1 MTHAAAIRH
10 IFGFQVQDALKSRW
24 LTLHTLVYLLITEG
38 LLLSTGFADK
48 TLISLI
54 NVVLFLVPLVALVFG
69 VIHQYNNRDYT
80 TWMLTQPLKRGHLFA
95 GQFLGLSVP
104 MMASFGLGL
113 GLPFLWHGG
122 LAGTQGLRLF
132 TLIGLGGVLILI
144 GTGVAAVL
152 SIRFSDR
159 VKGIGLALVLWMAF
173 ALLYDGLVLL
183 GVAAFSHFPVEKALL
198 GAMLLNPID
207 LARLI
212 LLQTFDAAAML
223 GYTGAVFTRFFGS
236 ALGMFLAGGALFLWA
251 AMPAWSAQRLFGRQ
265 DF

>member
-1 MTHAAAIRH
+1 MKSFSAIRH
-10 IFGFQVQDALKSRW
+10 IFGFQLQDALRSRW
-24 LTLHTLVYLLITEG
+24 LTLHTLVYLCISEG

-48 TLISLI
+48 TLVSLI
-54 NVVLFLVPLVALVFG
+54 NVVLFLVPLIALVFG

-80 TWMLTQPLKRGHLFA
+80 VWMLTQPVERRHLFS
-95 GQFLGLSVP
+95 GLFLGLTVP

-122 LAGTQGLRLF
+122 LAGGQMLRLA
-132 TLIGLGGVLILI
+132 TLVGLGSVLILV
-144 GTGVAAVL
+144 GTGVATIL

-159 VKGIGLALVLWMAF
+159 VKGIGLVLIFWMGF
-173 ALLYDGLVLL
+173 ALLFDGLVLL
-183 GVAAFSHFPVEKALL
+183 GVSAFAQWPVEKALL

-236 ALGMFLAGGALFLWA
+236 AMGLILATGALVLWA
-251 AMPAWSAQRLFGRQ
+251 VTPTWSALRLFNRQ